1 MTIEDFMQNML
12 EDLRISST
20 SELSDIQTEF
30 VKYVV
35 DILIDAEEFDDFVY
49 GYFEGVGERNK
60 KLQMDG
66 YYFDQYDKSCVIL
79 ISDFSNGENIET
91 LTATEIDRLYGNL
104 RSLVESCING
114 YIVKKGFEETSNG
127 YSLAKDLENE
137 LGELTKFR
145 FYIITNKK
153 LSSRVKNIK
162 KENIANKPVELNVWD
177 ITRLYNIFTSKLGKE
192 SIEIDFLKTMENGI
206 PCVKAT
212 QNEEYSSYLAVI
224 PGEILAQLY
233 LEYGSRLLEGN
244 VRSFLSIKGKV
255 NKGIRNTILNN
266 PIMFFAYNNG
276 ISATATEA
284 IISDDGMFITNLKDL
299 QIINGGQTTASIAN
313 AKLQDK
319 ADLSKI
325 YVPMKLSI
333 VNNEKAKEMIPEIS
347 KYANSQNKIDEAD
360 FFSNHSYHIR
370 LEEYSRKIFA
380 PAVNGNERARG
391 QYIQEQMKL
400 TPSEKKKFQMKNP
413 KSQLLK
419 KVDVAKYI
427 NTYECMPHIVSRGAQ
442 ANMRYFAEKISK
454 SWNQNNTIYNEYY
467 FKKVIALAIIFKST
481 ERIVTNQEWYKEIK
495 AYRAN
500 IVTYAISIIFN
511 EIGKRNLNRTID
523 FKAIWN
529 NQKISKEL
537 EDQLIITTKEAFDF
551 ITRDDRLTLNVTEW
565 CKKEA
570 CWDRAKN
577 ISFTLTD
584 AFINSL
590 IDVNEENQ
598 EKLDSKRE
606 RKTEN
611 QLNFEIEVVNLGEEY
626 WKKVLEF
633 AINNK
638 LLTPMEED
646 LLKVACNLKY
656 RLPSSKQ
663 AKIILEIRD
672 RLYLDGLPKN

>member
-1 MTIEDFMQNML
+1 
-12 EDLRISST
+12 
-20 SELSDIQTEF
+20 
-30 VKYVV
+30 
-35 DILIDAEEFDDFVY
+35 
-49 GYFEGVGERNK
+49 
-60 KLQMDG
+60 
-66 YYFDQYDKSCVIL
+66 
-79 ISDFSNGENIET
+79 
-91 LTATEIDRLYGNL
+91 
-104 RSLVESCING
+104 
-114 YIVKKGFEETSNG
+114 
-127 YSLAKDLENE
+127 
-137 LGELTKFR
+137 
-145 FYIITNKK
+145 
-153 LSSRVKNIK
+153 
-162 KENIANKPVELNVWD
+162 
-177 ITRLYNIFTSKLGKE
+177 
-192 SIEIDFLKTMENGI
+192 
-206 PCVKAT
+206 
-212 QNEEYSSYLAVI
+212 
-224 PGEILAQLY
+224 
-233 LEYGSRLLEGN
+233 
-244 VRSFLSIKGKV
+244 
-255 NKGIRNTILNN
+255 
-266 PIMFFAYNNG
+266 MFFAYNNG

-284 IISDDGMFITNLKDL
+284 IISDDGLFITNLKDL
-299 QIINGGQTTASIAN
+299 QIMNGGQTTASIAN

-347 KYANSQNKIDEAD
+347 KCANSQNKIDEAD
-360 FFSNHSYHIR
+360 FFSNHPYHIR

-380 PAVNGNERARG
+380 PAVNGNQYQTIWFYERARG
-391 QYIQEQMKL
+391 QYIQEQMNL
-400 TPSEKKKFQMKNP
+400 TPSDKKKFQMKNP

-511 EIGKRNLNRTID
+511 EISKRNLNRTID
-523 FKAIWN
+523 FKSIWN

-537 EDQLIITTKEAFDF
+537 EDQLIITTKETFDF

-577 ISFTLTD
+577 ISFTLTY